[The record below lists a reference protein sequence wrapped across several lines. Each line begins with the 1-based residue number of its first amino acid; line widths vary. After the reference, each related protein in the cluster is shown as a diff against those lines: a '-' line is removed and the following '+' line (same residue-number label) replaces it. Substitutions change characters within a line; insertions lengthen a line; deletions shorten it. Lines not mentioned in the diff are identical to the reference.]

1 MPFQG
6 QPAFTRLVIEMNTQE
21 KMILGIDISKHDFD
35 VALLRVNKFKN
46 KKFSNKPN
54 GFAELV
60 KWLQG
65 LQVELSKVHA
75 CMEATGV
82 YGDLLATFLH
92 DNGCYVSVVN
102 GARVKGFAQSE
113 LSRTK
118 TDKKDACVI
127 ARFCDALNPDQWL
140 PPAQEIRELRA
151 LAKRLEAL
159 QDMLRQEENRV
170 AVSDAILVPEIQG
183 HIADLKVRIA
193 KTKQAID
200 DHIDNFPGLRQQRE
214 LLESIPGVGP
224 TTSAILLCVF
234 SNIDAFSSAKKMA
247 AFCGL
252 TPRQRQSGSSI
263 KGKAKLSKIGHS
275 QLRKS
280 LFFPAIVAMQ
290 YNPIIISMK
299 ARLLKAGKC
308 KMLIVGA
315 AMRKL
320 VHIIYGVLKTRTPFD
335 ENLSAVTA

>member
-1 MPFQG
+1 M
-6 QPAFTRLVIEMNTQE
+6 TTHE
-21 KMILGIDISKHDFD
+21 KTILGIDISKNDFD
-35 VALLRVNKFKN
+35 VALLRANKFKN
-46 KKFSNKPN
+46 KKFNNKPK

-65 LQVELSKVHA
+65 LQVEFSEVHA

-92 DNGCYVSVVN
+92 DQGSYVSVVN

-118 TDKKDACVI
+118 TDKKDACMI
-127 ARFCDALNPDQWL
+127 ARFCDALNPDQWV
-140 PPAQEIRELRA
+140 PPAREIRELKA
-151 LAKRLEAL
+151 LAKHLEAL

-170 AVSDAILVPEIQG
+170 AVSDSILVPEIQG
-183 HIADLKVRIA
+183 HISDLKVRIA
-193 KTKQAID
+193 QTKQAID
-200 DHIDNFPGLRQQRE
+200 DQIDNFPGLRQQRE

-224 TTSAILLCVF
+224 ATSATLLSVF

-252 TPRQRQSGSSI
+252 TPRQRQPGSSI
-263 KGKAKLSKIGHS
+263 NGKARLSKMGHS

-290 YNPIIISMK
+290 YNPIIVNMK
-299 ARLLKAGKC
+299 VRLLKAGKC

-320 VHIIYGVLKTRTPFD
+320 VHTIYGVLKSRTPFD
-335 ENLSAVTA
+335 ENLSAATA

>member
-1 MPFQG
+1 M
-6 QPAFTRLVIEMNTQE
+6 TTQD
-21 KMILGIDISKHDFD
+21 KMILGIDISKNDFD
-35 VALLRVNKFKN
+35 VALLRTNKFKN
-46 KKFSNKPN
+46 KKFSNKPK
-54 GFAELV
+54 GFTELV

-65 LQVELSKVHA
+65 LKVELSQLHA

-82 YGDLLATFLH
+82 YGDSLATFLH
-92 DNGCYVSVVN
+92 DHGCYVSVVN
-102 GARVKGFAQSE
+102 GARIKGYAQSE

-127 ARFCDALNPDQWL
+127 ARFCDALNPDQWV
-140 PPAQEIRELRA
+140 PPAREIRELRA

-170 AVSDAILVPEIQG
+170 AVSDSILLPEIKG

-193 KTKQAID
+193 QTKQAID

-224 TTSAILLCVF
+224 TTSAMLLSVF

-263 KGKAKLSKIGHS
+263 NGKARLSKMGHS

-299 ARLLKAGKC
+299 VRLLRAGKC

-320 VHIIYGVLKTRTPFD
+320 VHIIYGVLKSRTPFD